1 MRHGIASVATI
12 ALLCFLAMPPLIGSA
27 MASPRGVL
35 GELFSADG

>member
-1 MRHGIASVATI
+1 MRSLTSSI
-12 ALLCFLAMPPLIGSA
+12 ALALLALPLLIGSA